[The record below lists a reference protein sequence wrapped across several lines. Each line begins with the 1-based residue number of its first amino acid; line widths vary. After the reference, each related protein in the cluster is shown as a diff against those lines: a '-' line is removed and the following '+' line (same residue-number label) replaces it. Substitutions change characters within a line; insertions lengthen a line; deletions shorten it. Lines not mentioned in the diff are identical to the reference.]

1 MDFGL
6 KDKVALVTG
15 GARGIG
21 KATALA
27 FAREGACVGILDILE
42 EETPE
47 TVAELKSLGVKA
59 AGLLTD
65 VTKPELVQ
73 QNVKQLAAE
82 LGGAHCLVNSAAV
95 LINVNKLEEMSQEWW
110 QRDLDVNL
118 TGAFNCIRAVM
129 PFMKEQN
136 WGSIVS
142 ISSVAGVLGGF
153 GQAGYA
159 STKAGLLGLTKTVA
173 LELGRYNVNA
183 NAVYPGV
190 VGTEMAQFIRP
201 DMKERMLK
209 RTVWRKELPPEFIA
223 NAIVWLCSEPAH
235 YITGIELDLSAGMT
249 LFTF

>member
-1 MDFGL
+1 MLQG
-6 KDKVALVTG
+6 KVALVTG

-27 FAREGACVGILDILE
+27 FAREGAKVGVLDILE
-42 EETPE
+42 DETAQ
-47 TVAELKSLGVKA
+47 TVDELQRLGVKA
-59 AGLLTD
+59 AGLITD
-65 VTKPELVQ
+65 VTRPDLVDAD
-73 QNVKQLAAE
+73 VRQLAQE

-95 LINVNKLEEMSQEWW
+95 LINVNKLDEMPQEWW

-118 TGAFNCIRAVM
+118 TGAFNAIRAVM
-129 PFMKEQN
+129 PIMKEQN

-159 STKAGLLGLTKTVA
+159 ATKAGLLGLTKTTA
-173 LELGRYNVNA
+173 LELARYHVNA
-183 NAVYPGV
+183 NTVFPGI
-190 VGTEMAQFIRP
+190 VGTEMFQFMRD
-201 DMKERMLK
+201 DMKERIRK
-209 RTVWRKELPPEFIA
+209 RTVWRKESDPEFVA

-235 YITGIELDLSAGMT
+235 YITGIELDLSGGIT

>member
-1 MDFGL
+1 MDLGL
-6 KDKVALVTG
+6 KNKVALVTG

-27 FAREGACVGILDILE
+27 FAREGANVGILDILE
-42 EETPE
+42 EETPQ
-47 TVAELKSLGVKA
+47 TVEELKTCGVKA
-59 AGLLTD
+59 AGLITD
-65 VTKPELVQ
+65 VTQPEVVN
-73 QNVKQLAAE
+73 QNVKKLADE

-95 LINVNKLEEMSQEWW
+95 LINVNKLEEMPQEWW

-118 TGAFNCIRAVM
+118 TGAFNCVRAVM
-129 PFMKEQN
+129 PMMKEQN

-142 ISSVAGVLGGF
+142 ISSVAGVMGGF
-153 GQAGYA
+153 GQAGYS

-173 LELGRYNVNA
+173 LELGKYNVNA
-183 NAVYPGV
+183 NAVYPGII
-190 VGTEMAQFIRP
+190 GTEMAQFIRP

-209 RTVWRKELPPEFIA
+209 RTVWRKELPPEFVA

-235 YITGIELDLSAGMT
+235 YITGIELDLSGGMQ

>member
-1 MDFGL
+1 MDLGL
-6 KDKVALVTG
+6 TNKVAFVTG

-27 FAREGACVGILDILE
+27 LAREGACIGILDILE
-42 EETPE
+42 DEMAQTVEE
-47 TVAELKSLGVKA
+47 VKALGVKA
-59 AGLLTD
+59 GGLITD
-65 VTKPELVQ
+65 VTKPEALNE
-73 QNVKQLAAE
+73 NVKQLASV

-95 LINVNKLEEMSQEWW
+95 LIKVNKLEEMPQDWW

-118 TGAFNCIRAVM
+118 TGAFNAIRAVM

-159 STKAGLLGLTKTVA
+159 ATKAGLLGLTKTTA
-173 LELGRYNVNA
+173 LELGRHNINA
-183 NAVYPGV
+183 NAVYPGI
-190 VGTEMAQFIRP
+190 VGTEMAQLIRP
-201 DMKERMLK
+201 DMKERMLR
-209 RTVWRKELPPEFIA
+209 RTVWRKELPPEFVA

-249 LFTF
+249 MFTF

>member
-1 MDFGL
+1 MDLGL

-27 FAREGACVGILDILE
+27 FAREGARVGILDILPD
-42 EETPE
+42 ETAE
-47 TVAELKSLGVKA
+47 TVKELQAFGGVA
-59 AGLLTD
+59 AGLVTD
-65 VTKPELVQ
+65 VTRPDIVNENVQ
-73 QNVKQLAAE
+73 KLAQE

-95 LINVNKLEEMSQEWW
+95 LINVNQLKDMPQDWW

-129 PFMKEQN
+129 PIMQAQK

-153 GQAGYA
+153 GQAGYSA
-159 STKAGLLGLTKTVA
+159 TKAGLLGLTKTTA
-173 LELGRYNVNA
+173 LELGRYNINA
-183 NAVYPGV
+183 NAVFPGIV
-190 VGTEMAQFIRP
+190 ATEMFQFMRDDI
-201 DMKERMLK
+201 KERI
-209 RTVWRKELPPEFIA
+209 RNRIIWRKESEPGFIA
-223 NAIVWLCSEPAH
+223 NNIVWLCSEPAH
-235 YITGIELDLSAGMT
+235 YITGIELDLSGGIT